1 MLGRSSSHIR
11 RHAGFGNGGILSPI
25 ALILAFCAAFVGSG
39 LKAVGG
45 FGFATLTTPTVAI
58 FWDLP
63 TAIAVISIPTLCTS
77 LMNAWRTRAAVHEGL
92 RPFVPFFSMS
102 LVGLA
107 VGLTIL
113 LNTDPRL
120 MKFILGAFLICQIV
134 WQWLQPAKPAP
145 EDSLKRSLSMG
156 AVAGLMLGTINIP
169 SHVIASYLTGMKISK
184 ERYLFVLSASQ
195 VVLRVAAIASI
206 AAAGYIGATALWL
219 VLILST
225 PVLLG
230 FFVGTK
236 IYNIFTDQAF
246 FRIVTGVL
254 FLMGAI
260 LLVMNYEGVA
270 VIF

>member
-1 MLGRSSSHIR
+1 MSSL
-11 RHAGFGNGGILSPI
+11 AFILV
-25 ALILAFCAAFVGSG
+25 FCAAFVGSG

-58 FWDLP
+58 FWDVP
-63 TAIAVISIPTLCTS
+63 TAIAVVSIPTLCTS
-77 LMNAWRTRAAVHEGL
+77 LMNAWRTRAAIREGL
-92 RPFVPFFSMS
+92 SVFVPFFVMS
-102 LVGLA
+102 LVGLG

-120 MKFILGAFLICQIV
+120 MKFILGAFIICQIV
-134 WQWLQPAKPAP
+134 WQWMQAEKAAP
-145 EDSLKRSLSMG
+145 EDSLARSLGLG

-206 AAAGYIGATALWL
+206 AAAGYIGEKALWL
-219 VLILST
+219 ILVLAT

-236 IYNIFTDQAF
+236 IYDVFTDRLF
-246 FRIVTGVL
+246 FRIVTCAL
-254 FLMGAI
+254 FLMGVV
-260 LLVMNYEGVA
+260 LVAMNANSLFALY
-270 VIF
+270 

>member
-1 MLGRSSSHIR
+1 M
-11 RHAGFGNGGILSPI
+11 
-25 ALILAFCAAFVGSG
+25 
-39 LKAVGG
+39 GG

-58 FWDLP
+58 FWDVP

-134 WQWLQPAKPAP
+134 WQWRQSEKPAP
-145 EDSLKRSLSMG
+145 EESLKRSLGMG

-169 SHVIASYLTGMKISK
+169 SHVIRLLLNGDEKFRKSAISS
-184 ERYLFVLSASQ
+184 FSSASQ

-206 AAAGYIGATALWL
+206 AAAGYIGETALWL
-219 VLILST
+219 ILILTT

-236 IYNIFTDQAF
+236 IYNIFTDQLF
-246 FRIVTGVL
+246 FRIVTIIL
-254 FLMGAI
+254 FVMGA
-260 LLVMNYEGVA
+260 LLVVMNFEGIYA
-270 VIF
+270 FF

>member
-1 MLGRSSSHIR
+1 M
-11 RHAGFGNGGILSPI
+11 SP
-25 ALILAFCAAFVGSG
+25 LIFVLVFCAAFIGSG

-77 LMNAWRTRAAVHEGL
+77 LMNAWRTRAAIHEGI
-92 RPFVPFFSMS
+92 RPFIPFFSMS
-102 LVGLA
+102 LFGLA

-120 MKFILGAFLICQIV
+120 MKFILGAFLICQIG
-134 WQWLQPAKPAP
+134 WQWFQPDKPAP
-145 EDSLKRSLSMG
+145 EDSLKRSLGMG
-156 AVAGLMLGTINIP
+156 TVAGLMLGTINIP

-219 VLILST
+219 ILILTT

-236 IYNIFTDQAF
+236 IYNIFTDQLF
-246 FRIVTGVL
+246 FRLVTAIL
-254 FLMGAI
+254 FLMGVLLI
-260 LLVMNYEGVA
+260 LMNFRGLA
-270 VIF
+270 VFL

>member
-1 MLGRSSSHIR
+1 MSPLVY
-11 RHAGFGNGGILSPI
+11 ILV
-25 ALILAFCAAFVGSG
+25 FCAAFVGSG

-77 LMNAWRTRAAVHEGL
+77 LMNAWRTRVAVHEGL
-92 RPFVPFFSMS
+92 RPFIPFFSMS

-107 VGLTIL
+107 AGLTIL

-120 MKFILGAFLICQIV
+120 MKFILGAFIICQIV
-134 WQWLQPAKPAP
+134 WQWLQPEKPAP
-145 EDSLKRSLSMG
+145 EDSLKRSLGMG

-169 SHVIASYLTGMKISK
+169 SHVIASYLTGMNISK
-184 ERYLFVLSASQ
+184 ERYLFVLSTSQ
-195 VVLRVAAIASI
+195 VVLRIAAIASI

-219 VLILST
+219 ILILTT

-246 FRIVTGVL
+246 FRIVTLILFIMGSVL
-254 FLMGAI
+254 V
-260 LLVMNYEGVA
+260 VMNYEGIA
-270 VIF
+270 AIF